1 MCRIEVNYVNNICLL
16 EWKFKTSRSRSAIL
30 VAKTMRRLNQISRTY
45 SFELTKIKMTP
56 QTIVTEL

>member
-30 VAKTMRRLNQISRTY
+30 VAKTMRRLNLISRTY